1 MLQEFRKKFQYLFE
15 LKNAEEICAASRAL
29 FFTNAILVV
38 KDLP

>member
-1 MLQEFRKKFQYLFE
+1 MLQEFRKKFYYFFALE
-15 LKNAEEICAASRAL
+15 NADEICAASRAL